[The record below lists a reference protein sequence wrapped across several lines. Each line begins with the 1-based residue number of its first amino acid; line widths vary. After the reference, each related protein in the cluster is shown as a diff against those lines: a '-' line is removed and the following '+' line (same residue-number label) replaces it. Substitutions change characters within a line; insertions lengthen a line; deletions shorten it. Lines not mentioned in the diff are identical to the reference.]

1 MPFIFNKELFGA
13 NLIRH
18 KIIAYSIT
26 VQNTKPIQESSQSCI
41 LLICPEMG
49 VLSIIL
55 INILIIAKNVIS
67 KSEILPGY
75 ASGGTKKLKENEL
88 IIVTYHITLQNS
100 LNFIVSCVKY
110 IFLGVDFL
118 VTSHDDLVFMNI
130 TIYII
135 LKFK

>member
-1 MPFIFNKELFGA
+1 MKIIKANGIMKRLTSSRIFPLAFIFNKAFFGA

-55 INILIIAKNVIS
+55 IKILIIAKNVMS

-88 IIVTYHITLQNS
+88 IIVRYHITLQNS

-110 IFLGVDFL
+110 YFFGC
-118 VTSHDDLVFMNI
+118 
-130 TIYII
+130 
-135 LKFK
+135 